1 MTAFSSAELIEAL
14 RRRARRS
21 LRPERPPG
29 EFPPGWR
36 DWFAWLGER
45 MGVVTGASSE
55 AIVAILVQREL
66 VPAPRR
72 SGGLS
77 RWQAFTTL
85 WRQQW
90 HPPGPEG
97 RRERII
103 AYAITLVV
111 QLLFS
116 LFLLWLAYAR
126 FGGEPLPLG
135 EDVVQVEFI
144 GQGTPRDQGGGAASA
159 PAARPAVSPPAQA
172 AHRAAPAP
180 ATPSPAVPANAQAA
194 RPDTEPTPAEP
205 TRTTP
210 NVSPAQP
217 LQVTQTPQPDS
228 SFVLPA
234 PVPRAVSIPQR
245 QVVVPELRESP
256 RAIEVVEVEVPAPAT
271 APVRQ
276 IRPRL
281 PDARVE
287 VPQLQAQVEA
297 LPSPLPPLPD
307 ATARQPQLPQAQVR
321 VPGVQATIASLPSP
335 SLSPAGT
342 SSAAQAE
349 DAGRAPAATS
359 GTASSPGNTPGAT
372 AAQAGGPPSTG
383 SGAQANPAGD
393 GAGPKPAARPGAWS
407 TAQAGDDW
415 GLSDRNRPGG
425 QSGKP
430 GLFDENGRPRLPPGN
445 RPQAGGGL
453 PPGMVEDNIADLDR
467 AGTWLKRPPINYTP
481 TRFDKFWV
489 PSESL
494 LENWVRRNIREV
506 AIPIPG
512 SSKKIHCVV
521 SLLQLGGACGIDD
534 PNMQDQEATARPPPD
549 IPFKPE
555 LQEDQGALRKPVES
569 P

>member
-14 RRRARRS
+14 RRRTRRS

-36 DWFAWLGER
+36 DWFASLGER
-45 MGVVTGASSE
+45 MGAVTGASSE

-72 SGGLS
+72 SGGLN

-126 FGGEPLPLG
+126 FGGEPVPLG

-159 PAARPAVSPPAQA
+159 PVEGPASAAPSQA
-172 AHRAAPAP
+172 AAPAAPPPP
-180 ATPSPAVPANAQAA
+180 APPAPSPAVAATTQAA
-194 RPDTEPTPAEP
+194 GPVTGPATSKPRPAP
-205 TRTTP
+205 P
-210 NVSPAQP
+210 NVPPAQP

-228 SFVLPA
+228 GFVLPP
-234 PVPRAVSIPQR
+234 PVPRVATVPQQ

-256 RAIEVVEVEVPAPAT
+256 LAIEVVEVPAPAPS
-271 APVRQ
+271 PVQQ

-281 PDARVE
+281 PDAQVA
-287 VPQLQAQVEA
+287 VPRLRTQVET
-297 LPSPLPPLPD
+297 LPSPAPPLPD
-307 ATARQPQLPQAQVR
+307 ASARQVAVSQAQVL
-321 VPGVQATIASLPSP
+321 VPSLRAPVASLPSP
-335 SLSPAGT
+335 
-342 SSAAQAE
+342 AQASTSTARAD
-349 DAGRAPAATS
+349 DAGRATVGTAPSAGNAPGTTAAPAA
-359 GTASSPGNTPGAT
+359 GTPA
-372 AAQAGGPPSTG
+372 TG
-383 SGAQANPAGD
+383 SGAQANPAGA

-425 QSGKP
+425 QAGKP

-453 PPGMVEDNIADLDR
+453 PPGMVEENIADLDR
-467 AGTWLKRPPINYTP
+467 AGTWLKRPPIGYTP
-481 TRFDKFWV
+481 TRFDKFWA
-489 PSESL
+489 PSETL
-494 LENWVRRNIREV
+494 LQNWVRRNIREV

-512 SSKKIHCVV
+512 SSKKIRCVV

-555 LQEDQGALRKPVES
+555 LQEDQDALRKPGES